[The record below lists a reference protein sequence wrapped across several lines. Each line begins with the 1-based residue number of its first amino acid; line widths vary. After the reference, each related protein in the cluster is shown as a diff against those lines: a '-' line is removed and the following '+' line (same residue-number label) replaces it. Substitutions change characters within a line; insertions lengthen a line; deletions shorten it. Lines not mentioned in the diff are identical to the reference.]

1 MSNIVSRTR
10 RPKATTDVK
19 PLGRNDLLDLG
30 LDLDHIYHR
39 YIELGSRCC
48 PTCEHDHIVIKWDH
62 YLKGGWEWRCQ
73 DCGQD
78 WREPKITKG
87 NWRDVKEHGS
97 KKAKMPKK
105 EPHPDTYTITKYKY

>member
-1 MSNIVSRTR
+1 MSNVVSRSR
-10 RPKATTDVK
+10 RPKASTDVK

-30 LDLDHIYHR
+30 LGLDHIYR
-39 YIELGSRCC
+39 RFIELGSRCC
-48 PTCEHDHIVIKWDH
+48 PTCEHDHIVIKWDP

-87 NWRDVKEHGS
+87 AYLEHRS
-97 KKAKMPKK
+97 KKAKKPQK
-105 EPHPDTYTITKYKY
+105 EPDPDTYTITKYKY